1 MEYIT
6 ILNNSLESISFYVYF
21 YKDENLKDLV
31 GIKTPFFGNNDF
43 QMVSIPENSIKIV
56 ISLRIKTSNGSMAYI
71 SSIKL
76 DKAVSKTYQF
86 LILEEKPNLF
96 EINPAHIISNNYI
109 FVKNKSSNK
118 IKGDLSFNIERET
131 VTQLSKIA
139 KKENHIHL
147 EIPFNATNINFT
159 IYILNILGNWKK
171 IHNIVFLKVPIEKCY
186 EVNNKNKFI
195 EINCS
200 SFPTTNKL

>member
-171 IHNIVFLKVPIEKCY
+171 
-186 EVNNKNKFI
+186 
-195 EINCS
+195 
-200 SFPTTNKL
+200 